1 MVATQ
6 IYFSPL
12 VLGVLSRC
20 ESTKQEIQGSSP
32 RNHFSMEVSPDR
44 IGLTT
49 YLAILKVVSGPFW
62 DWVEKLKTSLYFQR
76 IFDNPLAQYLISK
89 ELLEWIG
96 YISTCLLKSELAQWT
111 SASKKLYGPF
121 LWIGLHCLKATGPLW
136 GDSLL
141 LTTKSPGVSVT
152 HFIHLGRMKGWVNL
166 GATEWFWTRDSWI
179 GNSAR

>member
-12 VLGVLSRC
+12 VLGVSSRC

-96 YISTCLLKSELAQWT
+96 YISTSLLKSVIQNST
-111 SASKKLYGPF
+111 SKKLYGLF
-121 LWIGLHCLKATGPLW
+121 LWMGLHCLKATGPLW

-166 GATEWFWTRDSWI
+166 GATEWFEPETPGLGIQRVKH
-179 GNSAR
+179 

>member
-32 RNHFSMEVSPDR
+32 RNHFSMEVSHDR

-49 YLAILKVVSGPFW
+49 YLTILKVVPGPFW
-62 DWVEKLKTSLYFQR
+62 DWVGKLKTSLYFQR

-96 YISTCLLKSELAQWT
+96 YISTSLLKSVIQT

-121 LWIGLHCLKATGPLW
+121 LWMGLHCLKATGPLW

-141 LTTKSPGVSVT
+141 LTTKSPRVSVT

-166 GATEWFWTRDSWI
+166 GATEWFEPETPGLGIQRVKH
-179 GNSAR
+179 